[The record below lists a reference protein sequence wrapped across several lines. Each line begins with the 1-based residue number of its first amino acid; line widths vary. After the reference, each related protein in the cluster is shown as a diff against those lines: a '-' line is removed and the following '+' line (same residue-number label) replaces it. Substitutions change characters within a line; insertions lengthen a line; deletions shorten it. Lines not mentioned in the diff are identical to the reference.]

1 MNRAKLHESIIN
13 NSQMTFARSGGNG
26 GQNVNKVNTKVHL
39 VIPVTSLGGLTD
51 AELIRLRSK
60 LAAIINKE
68 DCLFLDVDDERYQ
81 ERNREIALSRLEN
94 RIVQALVIPK
104 KRIKTKPT
112 KASKE
117 RKLKL
122 KKIRSEIKK
131 NRGKYAKPFVQT
143 LFSKNNELSSHR
155 FCLQSVCYQTC
166 FVNFIRS
173 FVAQPLMNPFTIE
186 ELYKFPETFSQFLCT

>member
-1 MNRAKLHESIIN
+1 MDRTLLHESIVN
-13 NSQMTFARSGGNG
+13 NSQMSFARSGGNG

-39 VIPVTSLGGLTD
+39 TLPLAAIEGISD
-51 AELIRLRSK
+51 DERIRLRTK
-60 LAAIINKE
+60 LQAITNKE
-68 DCLFLDVDDERYQ
+68 DELFLDVDDERFQ

-94 RIVQALVIPK
+94 RIVQALAVPK

-131 NRGKYAKPFVQT
+131 NRGKIIF
-143 LFSKNNELSSHR
+143 
-155 FCLQSVCYQTC
+155 
-166 FVNFIRS
+166 
-173 FVAQPLMNPFTIE
+173 
-186 ELYKFPETFSQFLCT
+186 

>member
-1 MNRAKLHESIIN
+1 MNKMTTIETMNRAKLHESIIN

-39 VIPVTSLGGLTD
+39 VVPVTSLGLTD
-51 AELIRLRSK
+51 AELARLRIK

-94 RIVQALVIPK
+94 RILQALVIPK

-131 NRGKYAKPFVQT
+131 NRGK
-143 LFSKNNELSSHR
+143 
-155 FCLQSVCYQTC
+155 
-166 FVNFIRS
+166 I
-173 FVAQPLMNPFTIE
+173 I
-186 ELYKFPETFSQFLCT
+186 

>member
-1 MNRAKLHESIIN
+1 
-13 NSQMTFARSGGNG
+13 MTFARSGGNG

-51 AELIRLRSK
+51 VEFIRLCSK

-68 DCLFLDVDDERYQ
+68 DCLFIDVDDERYQ
-81 ERNREIALSRLEN
+81 ERNREIAINRLEAK
-94 RIVQALVIPK
+94 IAQALVIPK

-112 KASKE
+112 LASKE

-131 NRGKYAKPFVQT
+131 NRRKEI
-143 LFSKNNELSSHR
+143 L
-155 FCLQSVCYQTC
+155 
-166 FVNFIRS
+166 
-173 FVAQPLMNPFTIE
+173 
-186 ELYKFPETFSQFLCT
+186 

>member
-1 MNRAKLHESIIN
+1 MNKFQLHDSVIN

-39 VIPVTSLGGLTD
+39 VLPVSAIDGIT
-51 AELIRLRSK
+51 EQERNRLRLK
-60 LAAIINKE
+60 LSSILNKD
-68 DCLFLDVDDERYQ
+68 DCLFIDVDDERYQ
-81 ERNREIALSRLEN
+81 ERNREIALSRMEN

-122 KKIRSEIKK
+122 KKIRSELKK
-131 NRGKYAKPFVQT
+131 NR
-143 LFSKNNELSSHR
+143 SK
-155 FCLQSVCYQTC
+155 
-166 FVNFIRS
+166 IW
-173 FVAQPLMNPFTIE
+173 
-186 ELYKFPETFSQFLCT
+186 